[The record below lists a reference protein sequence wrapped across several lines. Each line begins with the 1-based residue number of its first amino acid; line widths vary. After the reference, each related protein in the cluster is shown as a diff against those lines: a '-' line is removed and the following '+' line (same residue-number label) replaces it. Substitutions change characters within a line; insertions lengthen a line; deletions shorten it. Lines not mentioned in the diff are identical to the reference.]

1 MENYLDSLGAVAI
14 IPARGGSKRI
24 PRKNLA
30 PVLGKPMIGWVIEI
44 ACSTRLFQR
53 VVVTSEDDEVLHVAT
68 SFGAEAYKRPHSL
81 ADDFTH
87 VGPVVDD
94 CVRGLGVAAE
104 TICLLYATAL
114 LLRPEHLLE
123 ASRLL
128 AAAEVESVLAIA
140 EFESP
145 IQRAYEIRED
155 RSIAMVQPEFF
166 SFRSQDLPPRY
177 RDTGLFSWWKTRG
190 EGGKRVGLLVPKS
203 CAVDVDTPEDLEVAR
218 ALFHYHRQ
226 PGSA

>member
-1 MENYLDSLGAVAI
+1 MKAIARPAHAIAI
-14 IPARGGSKRI
+14 IPARGGSRRI
-24 PRKNLA
+24 PRKNLV
-30 PVLGKPMIGWVIEI
+30 PVLGTPMIGWVIRT
-44 ACSTRLFQR
+44 ALSANLFTR
-53 VVVTSEDDEVLHVAT
+53 VIVSSEDNEVLHVAA
-68 SFGAEAYKRPHSL
+68 SFGAEAYKRPQSL

-87 VGPVVDD
+87 VGPVIDD

-155 RSIAMVQPEFF
+155 QSIAMVQPEFF

-190 EGGKRVGLLVPKS
+190 EGGKRVGLLVPRS